1 MSIIVGVLQKAKA
14 ENKYFKSMSDA
25 EAKEKERK
33 LAEQTMERYI
43 VAWQSI
49 KENEQALI
57 SKIVRTIF
65 TDVHVFIE
73 ERIVGVGTSQYV
85 NEGHASKI

>member
-1 MSIIVGVLQKAKA
+1 
-14 ENKYFKSMSDA
+14 
-25 EAKEKERK
+25 
-33 LAEQTMERYI
+33 MERYI

-73 ERIVGVGTSQYV
+73 ERIVGVGTSKYV